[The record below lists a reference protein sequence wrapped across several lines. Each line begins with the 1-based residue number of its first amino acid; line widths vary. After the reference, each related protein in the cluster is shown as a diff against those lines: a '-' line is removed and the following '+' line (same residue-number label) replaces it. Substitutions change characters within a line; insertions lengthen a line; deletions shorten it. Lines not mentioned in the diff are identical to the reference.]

1 MSTQFRIWLRQRP
14 EFAPIALV
22 WALGAAIAVA
32 LFVFSHAHYRN
43 AERER
48 FQRDAIYYN
57 TVVAEAIE
65 RHVNSLKSLRA
76 FVAARDVT
84 RWEFSSF
91 ASQTLPNNHGFK
103 AVFWVPKVPNSSRK
117 TYEAN
122 FRRDGLYGLRI
133 REVDPV
139 KGYEV
144 AKTRPFYL
152 PVTYVDPLETNQN
165 LIGLDLATDPD
176 YRDLLALAERTNSVV
191 ISPLKSEPRK
201 PANMTLLVT
210 FPLRAGET
218 ETAAPGAHA
227 PMKGYAVGIL
237 DLDELVRGV
246 LPKGSPVELIVVQA
260 DAAAPAA
267 GTRNDVRTSYVDAWL
282 QQAGFSQSRDFS
294 IANQKFVVAAR
305 SSAGNETVLGFIAPL
320 GIALGALFLTGL
332 LAQHLYNSAMY
343 NMAVERAVVARTA
356 ELNSANAAL
365 RDEIEL
371 RRQAEARLRL
381 AKEKTEAANRAKSEF
396 LATMSHRLRTP
407 LNAIV
412 GLSEN
417 MIREVEAGNGAARVR
432 GYVDDVNS
440 SGLTLLQLVNELLG
454 LSQLDSDKAH
464 LREESISVADLIK
477 SAAGCVK
484 AQAKSAGVALTTHC
498 PSDTLS
504 IRADERLL
512 TKALVN
518 LLSNAVQFTPGGGE
532 AELFAQLNMDGTIS
546 FVVRDTGIGIPAD
559 QIEHVLEPFVR
570 LPTALPR
577 EHDGAGLGLSF
588 VNRVAH
594 LFGFGL
600 SIESEKGVGTR
611 VSLTCPRERIVHQ
624 IKAA

>member
-1 MSTQFRIWLRQRP
+1 LSTQFRIWLKERS

-22 WALGAAIAVA
+22 WTLGAAIALA
-32 LFVFSHAHYRN
+32 LFFFSHAHYQN

-48 FQRDAIYYN
+48 FQRNAIYYN
-57 TVVAEAIE
+57 TVVAETLE

-76 FVAARDVT
+76 FVASRDVT

-91 ASQTLPNNHGFK
+91 AAQTLPNNHGFK
-103 AVFWVPKVPNSSRK
+103 AVFWVPQVPNSARK

-122 FRRDGLYGLRI
+122 FQRDGLYGLRV

-139 KGYEV
+139 KGYEI

-152 PVTYVDPLETNQN
+152 PVTYVDPLESNQN

-176 YRDLLALAERTNSVV
+176 YRDLLALADRTNSVV
-191 ISPLKSEPRK
+191 MSPLKSAPRK

-210 FPLRAGET
+210 FPLRAAQAGTME
-218 ETAAPGAHA
+218 PGAHA
-227 PMKGYAVGIL
+227 PIKGYAVGIL
-237 DLDELVRGV
+237 DLDDLVKGV
-246 LPKGSPVELIVVQA
+246 LPKGSPIELIVSQA
-260 DAAAPAA
+260 DA
-267 GTRNDVRTSYVDAWL
+267 GQQSEGGNSFIDTWL
-282 QQAGFSQSRDFS
+282 HQASFSQAQSFD

-305 SSAGNETVLGFIAPL
+305 SSAGSETALGFVAPL
-320 GIALGALFLTGL
+320 GLALGALFLTGL
-332 LAQHLYNSAMY
+332 LAQHLYNSTMY

-381 AKEKTEAANRAKSEF
+381 EKDKTEAANRAKSEF

-412 GLSEN
+412 GLSDD
-417 MIREVEAGNGAARVR
+417 MIREVEAGNGAARMR
-432 GYVDDVNS
+432 RYVDDVNS

-454 LSQLDSDKAH
+454 LSQLES
-464 LREESISVADLIK
+464 EEITLKEEPISIADLIK
-477 SAAGCVK
+477 TAAGRVRG
-484 AQAKSAGVALTTHC
+484 QAKSTGIALTTHC
-498 PSDTLS
+498 PDDTLS

-518 LLSNAVQFTPGGGE
+518 LLSNAIQFTPSGGE
-532 AELFAQLNMDGTIS
+532 AELFARINMDGTIS

-559 QIEHVLEPFVR
+559 KIEHILEPFVR
-570 LPTALPR
+570 LPAAMPR

-594 LFGFGL
+594 LCGFRL
-600 SIESEKGVGTR
+600 SIESETGIGTR
-611 VSLTCPRERIVHQ
+611 VSLTCPRDRIVAQ
-624 IKAA
+624 TRAA